1 MRDSRAVLAWTW
13 DRRGRVCAI
22 EVAMTLTAVKKRV
35 SGGEE
40 SREKD

>member
-1 MRDSRAVLAWTW
+1 MRDSRAALAWTW

-22 EVAMTLTAVKKRV
+22 DVAMTLIAVKKRV

-40 SREKD
+40 SEEEH